1 MDFTNDPRRADIEPM
16 HEMMVAWADF
26 WRDRPRYGV
35 SITWVAMCSIRAQHF
50 NAKELFDPRNVRRGL
65 TLGLPTRRPRAVNAI
80 VANKIQDLIQDRS
93 KWRFHERDRQILI
106 TYYLKV
112 HPAEPIG
119 LIAKKLEC
127 KPWQVDRLVKG
138 ALYYISTIWKD

>member
-1 MDFTNDPRRADIEPM
+1 MDFSNDPRRAEIEPM
-16 HEMMVAWADF
+16 HGIMQAWADF

-35 SITWVAMCSIRAQHF
+35 SITWLAMCSIRAQNF
-50 NAKELFDPRNVRRGL
+50 KAKERFDPNNVRRGL
-65 TLGLPTRRPRAVNAI
+65 TLGLPTPRPRAVNAI
-80 VANKIQDLIQDRS
+80 VAEKVRKIIHDQT
-93 KWRFHERDRQILI
+93 KWRFHERDRKILV

-119 LIAKKLEC
+119 SIAKKLEC

-138 ALYYISTIWKD
+138 ALYYLSTIWRD

>member
-93 KWRFHERDRQILI
+93 KWKFHERDRQILI

>member
-50 NAKELFDPRNVRRGL
+50 NAKELFDPKNVRRGL
-65 TLGLPTRRPRAVNAI
+65 TLEKPIRVQRAVNAI
-80 VANKIQDLIQDRS
+80 VAEKVRKLIHDQT
-93 KWRFHERDRQILI
+93 KWRFHERDRKILV

-112 HPAEPIG
+112 RPAEPLG
-119 LIAKKLEC
+119 SIAKKLEC
-127 KPWQVDRLVKG
+127 RPWQVDRLVKG
-138 ALYYISTIWKD
+138 ALYYLSTIWKD

>member
-50 NAKELFDPRNVRRGL
+50 NAKELFDPKNVRRGL

-93 KWRFHERDRQILI
+93 KWKFHERDRQILI

-138 ALYYISTIWKD
+138 ALYYLSTIWRD

>member
-50 NAKELFDPRNVRRGL
+50 NAKELFDPKNVRRGL
-65 TLGLPTRRPRAVNAI
+65 TLDKPIRVPRAVNEIIAEK
-80 VANKIQDLIQDRS
+80 VRKLIHDQT
-93 KWRFHERDRQILI
+93 KWRFHERDRKILV

-112 HPAEPIG
+112 RPNDRIG
-119 LIAKKLEC
+119 VIAKKLEC
-127 KPWQVDRLVKG
+127 KPWQVDRLVKD
-138 ALYYISTIWKD
+138 ALYYLSTIWKD

>member
-1 MDFTNDPRRADIEPM
+1 MDFSNDPRRAEIEPM
-16 HEMMVAWADF
+16 HGIMQAWADF
-26 WRDRPRYGV
+26 WRDKPRYGV

-50 NAKELFDPRNVRRGL
+50 DWKQFFDPRNPRRGL
-65 TLGLPTRRPRAVNAI
+65 TLDKPTRVPRAVNAI
-80 VANKIQDLIQDRS
+80 VAEKVRKLIHDQT
-93 KWRFHERDRQILI
+93 KWRFHERDRKILV

-119 LIAKKLEC
+119 SIAKKLEC

-138 ALYYISTIWKD
+138 ALYYLSTIWRD

>member
-1 MDFTNDPRRADIEPM
+1 MDFTNDPRWADIEPM

-50 NAKELFDPRNVRRGL
+50 NAKELFDPKNVRRGL
-65 TLGLPTRRPRAVNAI
+65 TLDKPIRVPRAENAI
-80 VANKIQDLIQDRS
+80 IAEKVRKLIHDQT
-93 KWRFHERDRQILI
+93 KWRFHERDRKILV

-112 HPAEPIG
+112 RPAEPLG
-119 LIAKKLEC
+119 SIAKKLEC
-127 KPWQVDRLVKG
+127 RPWQVDRLVKG
-138 ALYYISTIWKD
+138 ALYYLSTIWKD

>member
-1 MDFTNDPRRADIEPM
+1 MDFSNDPRRAEIEPM
-16 HEMMVAWADF
+16 HGIMQAWADF

-35 SITWVAMCSIRAQHF
+35 SITWIAMCSIRAQNF
-50 NAKELFDPRNVRRGL
+50 KAKELFDPNNVRRGL
-65 TLGLPTRRPRAVNAI
+65 TLGLPTQRPRAVNAI
-80 VANKIQDLIQDRS
+80 VAEKVRKLIHDQT
-93 KWRFHERDRQILI
+93 KWRFHERDRKILV

-119 LIAKKLEC
+119 SIAKKLEC

-138 ALYYISTIWKD
+138 ALYYLSTIWRD